1 MSLFKN
7 VFSND
12 LAIDLGTANT
22 LVFVKGRN
30 IVLDEPSIVAIRKH
44 TQEIVA
50 FGSQAREMVGRT
62 PGEII
67 TIRPLKDG
75 VIADFD
81 LAEQMIRYFIRKA
94 LPTRIPRPRIA
105 ICVPT
110 GITEVEKRAVRD
122 SAEHAGAREVHLIEE
137 PMAAAIGLGL
147 PIDQPVGNMIIDIG
161 GGTCEIAVIA
171 MYGIVNSISIRIGGD
186 EMNEAIVQYFKKS
199 FNLLIGE
206 ITAEEIKCKL
216 GSASP
221 YDGKETMTVKGRD
234 LVAGIPKTVT
244 ISAKQVQ
251 EALAD
256 TVNAIVDSVKLCLE
270 QTPPELSADILD
282 RGILMSGGGSMLR
295 GLDERLRRET
305 NLPVILSEEPLLAVV
320 RGTGKVLE
328 DLNRYRKVL
337 THIRRY

>member
-1 MSLFKN
+1 MNLFKS
-7 VFSND
+7 VFAND

-22 LVFVKGRN
+22 LVYIKGREV
-30 IVLDEPSIVAIRKH
+30 VLDEPSIVAIRKN

-50 FGSQAREMVGRT
+50 YGIEAREMVGRT

-94 LPTRIPRPRIA
+94 MPTRIPRPRIA

-122 SAEHAGAREVHLIEE
+122 SAEHAGAREVYLIEE

-147 PIDQPVGNMIIDIG
+147 PIEQPVGNMIIDIG

-221 YDGKETMTVKGRD
+221 YEGKDTMTVKGRD

-244 ISAKQVQ
+244 ISSKQVQ

-256 TVNAIVDSVKLCLE
+256 TINTIVDSVKLCLE

-282 RGILMSGGGSMLR
+282 RGILMSGGGSLLR

-305 NLPVILSEEPLLAVV
+305 NLPVIVSEEPLLAVV

-328 DLNRYRKVL
+328 DLNHYRKVL